1 MNRTELID
9 HLKAGRPVNAKIVK
23 EIVAEM
29 ERKLAMQSDLDLQG
43 YEHMRDELLE
53 LKTALA
59 PLVEWYNKSKR
70 DFPGEFKLRD
80 VVLQYEGSRGDV
92 NVTSKQLAAI
102 ARLVG
107 EE

>member
-1 MNRTELID
+1 MTITELID
-9 HLKAGRPVNAKIVK
+9 YLKTGRPITAKVVK
-23 EIVAEM
+23 EVVGEL
-29 ERKLAMQSDLDLQG
+29 ERKLTMQSDLDLQG
-43 YEHMRDELLE
+43 YEHMRGELQE

-92 NVTSKQLAAI
+92 NVTSKHLDAE